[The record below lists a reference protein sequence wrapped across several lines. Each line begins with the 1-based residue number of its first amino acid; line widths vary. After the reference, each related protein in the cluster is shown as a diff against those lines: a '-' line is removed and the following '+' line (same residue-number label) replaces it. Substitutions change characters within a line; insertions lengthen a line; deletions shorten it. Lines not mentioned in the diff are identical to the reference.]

1 MTTVF
6 DVPAEK
12 IIDAAAKQ
20 LEGMKDIQAPEWA
33 AFAKTGVHREKP
45 PVRKDWWHVRAAAI
59 LRKIYMNGPIGT
71 ERLAGNFG
79 GNVDNGSAPKHARK
93 SSRSVVRKS
102 LQQLK
107 AAGLIASEPK
117 NRGGRHHPQRP
128 VLPRQ
133 RRARSHEGPSRA
145 EPRAR
150 EVLLGGRAGDGR
162 RV

>member
-1 MTTVF
+1 MTTIF

-20 LEGMKDIQAPEWA
+20 LEGMKEIQAPEWA

-45 PVRKDWWHVRAAAI
+45 PVRKDWWHVRSAAI
-59 LRKIYMNGPIGT
+59 LRKVYLNGPIGT

-79 GNVDNGSAPKHARK
+79 GNADNGSAPKHARK

-117 NRGGRHHPQRP
+117 NRGAVITPKGQSFLDNVAHE
-128 VLPRQ
+128 VMKDLA
-133 RRARSHEGPSRA
+133 ARSPELA
-145 EPRAR
+145 KYY
-150 EVLLGGRAGDGR
+150 
-162 RV
+162 